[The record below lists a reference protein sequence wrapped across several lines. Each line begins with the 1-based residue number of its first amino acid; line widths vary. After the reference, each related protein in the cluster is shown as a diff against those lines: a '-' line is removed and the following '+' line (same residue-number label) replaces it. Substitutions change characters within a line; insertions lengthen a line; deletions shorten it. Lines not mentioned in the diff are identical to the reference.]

1 MNIKLVALNIADSID
16 VKVLKN
22 SFQGKL
28 IKSTST
34 ELFYKTDDNKYI
46 SIFNYGVVAFSDASP
61 EEIEST
67 ITLLND
73 YTRKEQERISETIEI
88 QFKEAPGVT
97 YDNEVLT
104 VPTKFH
110 KDELFRIV
118 MFDLSQ
124 SVALDYYSGIAEK
137 LLQEVKSFSAELEQK
152 GKISLSKKS
161 MMKFIGKSLSIKN
174 KVVDNLYIFDS
185 PDITWESDKI
195 DKVHKL
201 LTRTFDLGSRFK
213 EIEYYFNI
221 IDDNLELF
229 KGNYEH
235 QHSATLE
242 IVVIILILIEI
253 LNSAYERL
261 AEFF

>member
-88 QFKEAPGVT
+88 QFKEAP
-97 YDNEVLT
+97 
-104 VPTKFH
+104 
-110 KDELFRIV
+110 
-118 MFDLSQ
+118 
-124 SVALDYYSGIAEK
+124 SG
-137 LLQEVKSFSAELEQK
+137 S
-152 GKISLSKKS
+152 
-161 MMKFIGKSLSIKN
+161 
-174 KVVDNLYIFDS
+174 
-185 PDITWESDKI
+185 
-195 DKVHKL
+195 
-201 LTRTFDLGSRFK
+201 
-213 EIEYYFNI
+213 
-221 IDDNLELF
+221 
-229 KGNYEH
+229 
-235 QHSATLE
+235 
-242 IVVIILILIEI
+242 
-253 LNSAYERL
+253 
-261 AEFF
+261 